1 MEHQSND
8 ILFWIWLSRRFG
20 AGSKWYPVLLERFG
34 TPYDIYNAED
44 EEIATL
50 MPELGMKER
59 RALSNKNLDE
69 AYEIAGYCKRGGYS
83 MLCYDDPRY
92 PLSYRSLSD
101 PPVLL
106 YYRGTLPDFQNRLCI
121 AMVGTRRM
129 SAYGCRMAYKI
140 AYELAAAGVI
150 VVSGMALGGD
160 SVAAC
165 AALAAGGQTV
175 AILGNG
181 IDVAYPSE
189 HAGFKKILEQ
199 RAFVMSE
206 YAPGTEPNA
215 HHFPVRNRLIS
226 GLCQGV
232 LVIEGADK
240 SGALITADRALTQGR
255 DVYAIP
261 ANIDDPNAAGV
272 NRLIRD
278 GARVA
283 LCADDILKQYSLL
296 YRHTA
301 GAIAGA
307 ALGKRSDCDA
317 DMLDRMGVY
326 ALSGRGNLRVPAS
339 EIVKGVATEVT
350 VVPAP
355 APAKSTPKKIKEPSV
370 TKTATSQK
378 PQVAPTKPCEADH
391 SSEILQSLGERE
403 RAVFEAIPMD
413 HPLAIDRLQSLGYS
427 TGELLAAL
435 SLLEIRGLIQTLPGG
450 LYCRA

>member
-1 MEHQSND
+1 MEQQSKD

-20 AGSKWYPVLLERFG
+20 AGSKYYPALLERFG

-50 MPELGMKER
+50 MPELPLRDR
-59 RALSNKNLDE
+59 RALANKNLDE
-69 AYEIAGYCKRGGYS
+69 AYEIAGYCKRNNYGI
-83 MLCYDDPRY
+83 LCYGDAQY

-101 PPVLL
+101 PPLLL

-160 SVAAC
+160 SVASC

-175 AILGNG
+175 AIFGNG

-206 YAPGTEPNA
+206 YAPGTEPYPYN
-215 HHFPVRNRLIS
+215 FPVRNRLIS

-232 LVIEGADK
+232 LVIEGAEG

-261 ANIDDPNAAGV
+261 ANVDDRNASGV

-296 YRHTA
+296 YRHTTGSITTA
-301 GAIAGA
+301 S
-307 ALGKRSDCDA
+307 LGKRSDCNA

-326 ALSGRGNLRVPAS
+326 AMAPRGNARIPAS
-339 EIVKGVATEVT
+339 ELLGEKSTSQPTPPTPPVAKRPVKT
-350 VVPAP
+350 PRSAP
-355 APAKSTPKKIKEPSV
+355 APVAEQPKATAETKSEPC
-370 TKTATSQK
+370 K
-378 PQVAPTKPCEADH
+378 ADH
-391 SSEILQSLGERE
+391 SAQILQSLGERE

>member
-1 MEHQSND
+1 MEQQSKD

-20 AGSKWYPVLLERFG
+20 AASKWYPALLERFG

-44 EEIATL
+44 EDIASL
-50 MPELGMKER
+50 VPELGQRER
-59 RALSNKNLDE
+59 RALANKNLDE
-69 AYEIAGYCKRGGYS
+69 AYDIAGYCKRNGYS
-83 MLCYDDPRY
+83 MLCYGDPRY

-101 PPVLL
+101 PPLLL

-215 HHFPVRNRLIS
+215 YHFPVRNRLIS

-232 LVIEGADK
+232 LVIEGAEK

-301 GAIAGA
+301 GAISGA
-307 ALGKRSDCDA
+307 SLGRRSDCDP

-326 ALSGRGNLRVPAS
+326 ALSVRGNARVPAS
-339 EIVKGVATEVT
+339 EIVRGVSNEAAA
-350 VVPAP
+350 VPASAPSRP
-355 APAKSTPKKIKEPSV
+355 ALKVPKEQTV
-370 TKTATSQK
+370 AKTATAQK
-378 PQVAPTKPCEADH
+378 PKAELKTPCEADH
-391 SSEILQSLGERE
+391 SAEILQSLGERE

-435 SLLEIRGLIQTLPGG
+435 SMLEIRGLIQTLPGG